1 MALRRIMLRDFVI
14 VQALDLEL
22 HGGFTVLT
30 GETGAGKSIL
40 IDALQLLLGARCDAG
55 VVRETARQAELCAEF
70 DPPPPASP
78 LHHWLDGHGFIHT
91 DGPPRTGA
99 ADQPEPLSNP
109 PSAPPPEPLLLRR
122 TIDTQGR
129 SRAWINGSPATA
141 TQLRHLG
148 AALVDIHGQHAWHSL
163 MQPEAM
169 RGLLDAYATHALA
182 HADMPA
188 LLRQM
193 QHSWQAWQDSRSALA
208 TARAAQEAARQESER
223 LLWQIAEVEK
233 LNPRPGE
240 WAALNAEHTRLSRT
254 QTLQQAAQQ
263 ALHLVQAEGA
273 ARALHRACAVLQ
285 DNAGAEPRFLPIA
298 EEFGSSLAQ
307 LEDACHSLNA
317 WLRHAEHDP
326 ARLAELDERLSWWM
340 QLARRWRCPPE
351 ELPDLLQRWQDEW
364 QRLSHLNDLDPLRT
378 ACRQARACM
387 QQTAQRLHECRAQ
400 AAPRLAAAITQ
411 AMQGLGM
418 AGGRF
423 EVRLDSPALRTGHE
437 ADAHAGGSGRSR
449 DAARDTSCGG
459 TAGDAKGETAGD
471 ASRNAAP
478 DAASPAIVAGA
489 HGIDSVQFLVAAHP
503 GATPRPIGRVA
514 SGGELSRLSLA
525 IAVTTSELG
534 STPTLIFDEV
544 DSGIGGAV
552 AETVGRLMRSLGQHR
567 QVLAVTHLPQVA
579 ACAQWHCVVTKQRGD
594 GVQALTTSTVQAL
607 PAEGRTLEI
616 ARMLGGEKL
625 SATTLAHAREMLDSA
640 WATAPEAAAGAS
652 REAPQ
657 SPELPDAAACAS
669 PQAATA
675 PAPDAARRH
684 GRPPRRTGGGTGGG
698 TGTAAQ
704 TRP

>member
-40 IDALQLLLGARCDAG
+40 IDALQLLLGARADAG

-70 DPPPPASP
+70 DPPPSHSS
-78 LHHWLDGHGFIHT
+78 LHHWLDGHGFIHA
-91 DGPPRTGA
+91 DGPPHTA
-99 ADQPEPLSNP
+99 TADRPVPLPTP

-148 AALVDIHGQHAWHSL
+148 AVLVDIHGQHAWHSL

-169 RGLLDAYATHALA
+169 RGLLDAYATHALT

-193 QHSWQAWQDSRSALA
+193 QHCWQAWQDSRNALA

-240 WAALNAEHTRLSRT
+240 WATLNAEHTRLSQT
-254 QTLQQAAQQ
+254 QSLQQAAQQ

-273 ARALHRACAVLQ
+273 ARALHRARTVLQ
-285 DNAGAEPRFLPIA
+285 ENAGAEPSFQPIA
-298 EEFGSSLAQ
+298 EELSSSLAQ
-307 LEDACHSLNA
+307 LEDACHSLHA

-364 QRLSHLNDLDPLRT
+364 QRLSHLNDLEPLRI
-378 ACRQARACM
+378 ACRRARLAM

-400 AAPRLAAAITQ
+400 AAPRLSAAITQ

-423 EVRLDSPALRTGHE
+423 EVRLDSSALYTGHDE
-437 ADAHAGGSGRSR
+437 AE
-449 DAARDTSCGG
+449 ARAPGQ
-459 TAGDAKGETAGD
+459 
-471 ASRNAAP
+471 ASP
-478 DAASPAIVAGA
+478 PAIVAGA

-503 GATPRPIGRVA
+503 GSTPRPIGRVA

-552 AETVGRLMRSLGQHR
+552 AETVGQLMRSLGQHR

-640 WATAPEAAAGAS
+640 WATAPTPAGTTATAVAHKPPTS
-652 REAPQ
+652 
-657 SPELPDAAACAS
+657 PDATACAS
-669 PQAATA
+669 PETATA
-675 PAPDAARRH
+675 PMPNAAKQ
-684 GRPPRRTGGGTGGG
+684 PRRPSRRTGG

-704 TRP
+704 THP